1 MQTSPAASSVPPPP
15 DAIPVDPDPAISSG
29 GGRRRAVELRQAL
42 VILAVGLLLAL
53 AVRIVLR
60 NYVVEGESML
70 PTVQP
75 GDRVLVDHLIYDVGS
90 PRRGDVVV
98 FHILLPG
105 ASGETNLIKRVIGL
119 PGDTVEVRPGALL
132 IDGRPVKEP
141 YVQAP
146 RAAPYSYGPAT
157 VPSGSYF
164 VLGDNRIVSYDSHQW
179 GFLPRQDLAGRVIAS
194 YWPPRDFHLY
204 GL

>member
-1 MQTSPAASSVPPPP
+1 MQTSQTATSVPPPLAATTRP
-15 DAIPVDPDPAISSG
+15 MPPASQG
-29 GGRRRAVELRQAL
+29 TGGRWKAVELRQAL
-42 VILAVGLLLAL
+42 LILAVGLLLGL
-53 AVRIVLR
+53 AVRIILR

-75 GDRVLVDHLIYDVGS
+75 GDRVLVDHLSYDVGS
-90 PRRGDVVV
+90 PQRGDVVV

-105 ASGETNLIKRVIGL
+105 ASNETNLIKRVIGL

-146 RAAPYSYGPAT
+146 RAAPYYYGPAT
-157 VPSGSYF
+157 VPGGSYF
-164 VLGDNRIVSYDSHQW
+164 VLGDNRAVSYDSHQW
-179 GFLPRQDLAGRVIAS
+179 GFLPRQDLAGRVMLS
-194 YWPPRDFHLY
+194 YWPPRDFNLY

>member
-1 MQTSPAASSVPPPP
+1 MQTDQAASSVPPLP
-15 DAIPVDPDPAISSG
+15 DATPLPPHAAAPSVRGQRKAT
-29 GGRRRAVELRQAL
+29 ELRQAL
-42 VILAVGLLLAL
+42 VILAIGLLLAL
-53 AVRIVLR
+53 AVRAALR

-75 GDRVLVDHLIYDVGS
+75 GDRVLVDHLSYNVGS
-90 PRRGDVVV
+90 PQRGDVVV

-119 PGDTVEVRPGALL
+119 PGDTVEVRPDALL
-132 IDGRPVKEP
+132 IDGRPVDEP
-141 YVQAP
+141 YVQAL
-146 RAAPYSYGPAT
+146 RAAPYYYGPAT
-157 VPSGSYF
+157 VPAGSYF

-179 GFLPRQDLAGRVIAS
+179 GFLPRQDLAGRVMIS